1 MDKEEYKDVLT
12 FLNEI
17 EKQEGLQKSELVTIH
32 FYKAISLMKLG
43 NYPEV
48 LKYAKKV
55 YRSIHKQEPTSQLV
69 ETLIMIGHASCWL
82 GNFEKG
88 YQHIDEAEQKL
99 KKITNIS
106 EKQRTLL
113 EEMIYINRNCGY
125 MQQGKHELLYNSV
138 KKALRLSERINDKYV
153 LAQLYYQLGTFY
165 TFVKI
170 DIKSAIEYSQKC
182 QPLAEELGNTTLIAL
197 NLVTIGS
204 IYYMTG
210 DLKKALWYYE
220 EALKKTDIIMIK
232 MSIFNNLSM
241 IYSQKGELD
250 KALESLEKAFE
261 LAKNVKAPY
270 IIISTLGS
278 MIEVLVLKGEIESAK
293 EYLLKLREIEE
304 KEKNKLVELYTQ
316 FSEGLILKSRNRIQ
330 DRAKA
335 QNIFEDIIQKELISA
350 EITMKALLNLCDLLV
365 EEFRLTTELEVLDEL
380 NPLLE
385 KLLVIAEN
393 LNSFWILAEAYLL
406 QAKLALLKG
415 DIKSARKKLT
425 EAEGVAEKYG
435 LRLLAGKISYEHDK
449 LLKNLKTWESLIEN
463 DVPLKRRIELADL
476 NVHIENM
483 LLNHKVDF
491 EIHKEEP
498 VIILII
504 TEGGTPL
511 FSHSFIKEKTFET
524 QVISGFLTTIDYFIK
539 ETFSQGLDR
548 AVFGNYTLLMKHLQ
562 PFYVTYIF
570 SGDSYYA
577 HQRIKYFID
586 SIQHKTPIWQN
597 LVKCN
602 QINKSIRTK
611 DIPLLESLITE
622 IFVKNKIAIKEL

>member
-1 MDKEEYKDVLT
+1 M
-12 FLNEI
+12 
-17 EKQEGLQKSELVTIH
+17 
-32 FYKAISLMKLG
+32 
-43 NYPEV
+43 
-48 LKYAKKV
+48 
-55 YRSIHKQEPTSQLV
+55 
-69 ETLIMIGHASCWL
+69 
-82 GNFEKG
+82 
-88 YQHIDEAEQKL
+88 
-99 KKITNIS
+99 
-106 EKQRTLL
+106 
-113 EEMIYINRNCGY
+113 
-125 MQQGKHELLYNSV
+125 
-138 KKALRLSERINDKYV
+138 
-153 LAQLYYQLGTFY
+153 
-165 TFVKI
+165 
-170 DIKSAIEYSQKC
+170 
-182 QPLAEELGNTTLIAL
+182 
-197 NLVTIGS
+197 
-204 IYYMTG
+204 
-210 DLKKALWYYE
+210 
-220 EALKKTDIIMIK
+220 
-232 MSIFNNLSM
+232 
-241 IYSQKGELD
+241 
-250 KALESLEKAFE
+250 
-261 LAKNVKAPY
+261 
-270 IIISTLGS
+270 
-278 MIEVLVLKGEIESAK
+278 
-293 EYLLKLREIEE
+293 
-304 KEKNKLVELYTQ
+304 
-316 FSEGLILKSRNRIQ
+316 
-330 DRAKA
+330 
-335 QNIFEDIIQKELISA
+335 
-350 EITMKALLNLCDLLV
+350 
-365 EEFRLTTELEVLDEL
+365 
-380 NPLLE
+380 
-385 KLLVIAEN
+385 
-393 LNSFWILAEAYLL
+393 
-406 QAKLALLKG
+406 KG
-415 DIKSARKKLT
+415 DIKNARKKLT

-483 LLNHKVDF
+483 LLNRKVDF